1 MPGCAPW
8 VILSWLAV
16 AASPA
21 LSCVVQV
28 DMGQHEGALELSS
41 PGDCVASTGC
51 TLWPAAQTLADF
63 LLLNRTSAGGGG
75 PSAEANADPDPRE
88 TGTLRF
94 LGHSGTSRHLEGAS
108 DPPGQSLRE
117 HAVLE
122 LGAGLGAVGSALVRR
137 RAAWRVAQTDLPPM
151 LNLLRTNAAK
161 AAVGT
166 AASSGARAGAGAGAA
181 GAEAA
186 GGAETEAEAEAEAEV
201 FALPWGRPLAAAP
214 LAFLRAARAAGRP
227 LLVLGSDL
235 IEGEGSVRPLV
246 QVRCCGGAVCN
257 SVAALVYSSSV
268 RPRAAPRSAA
278 QVL

>member
-1 MPGCAPW
+1 
-8 VILSWLAV
+8 
-16 AASPA
+16 
-21 LSCVVQV
+21 VVQV

-51 TLWPAAQTLADF
+51 TLWPAAQALTDF
-63 LLLNRTSAGGGG
+63 LLLNRTSAGGGA

-94 LGHSGTSRHLEGAS
+94 RAGTSRHLEGAA

-161 AAVGT
+161 AAAGT

-186 GGAETEAEAEAEAEV
+186 GGAETEAEAEAAAEVAASEAEA

-214 LAFLRAARAAGRP
+214 RAFRRGARAAGRP

-246 QVRCCGGAVCN
+246 QVRCCSVYLVCN
-257 SVAALVYSSSV
+257 SVAALV
-268 RPRAAPRSAA
+268 
-278 QVL
+278 